1 MQDRSPCGSVS
12 SLETFWWILSRWSI
26 NTIPHPCTFTAYQ
39 VIALHRGLMARPPT
53 RIFHPHS
60 TAVKTPS
67 PDHKSC
73 HTATKQEPPNLKP
86 QPRVSRLGQW
96 PGTETRHF
104 VCHHPSHQDSIPE
117 AERFCDLL
125 RVTPHVTHRAPHTHP
140 QPAVHQSNLRV
151 ISIRWGAKVSKDL
164 NLSLLTY
171 NSLLESGYFS

>member
-1 MQDRSPCGSVS
+1 MGLWVAFHTQAINSRVEGNSTLKDLQKRKRNHDATSGSRLIRNRCRDRSPCGSVS

-26 NTIPHPCTFTAYQ
+26 NTIPHPCIFTAYQ
-39 VIALHRGLMARPPT
+39 VIALYRGLMARPPT

-104 VCHHPSHQDSIPE
+104 VCHHPS
-117 AERFCDLL
+117 AFL
-125 RVTPHVTHRAPHTHP
+125 R
-140 QPAVHQSNLRV
+140 LKGFV
-151 ISIRWGAKVSKDL
+151 IS
-164 NLSLLTY
+164 
-171 NSLLESGYFS
+171 

>member
-1 MQDRSPCGSVS
+1 MGLWVAFHTQAINSRVEGNSTLKDLQKRKRNHDATSGSRLIRNRCRDRSPCGSVS

-26 NTIPHPCTFTAYQ
+26 NTIPHPCIFTAYQ
-39 VIALHRGLMARPPT
+39 VIALYRGLMAGPPT

-60 TAVKTPS
+60 TAVKIPS

-104 VCHHPSHQDSIPE
+104 VCHHPS
-117 AERFCDLL
+117 AFL
-125 RVTPHVTHRAPHTHP
+125 R
-140 QPAVHQSNLRV
+140 LKGFV
-151 ISIRWGAKVSKDL
+151 IS
-164 NLSLLTY
+164 
-171 NSLLESGYFS
+171 